1 MEFLEYPKID
11 SIYKRDEKGRF
22 LIGEY
27 ARPEFEYLAGL
38 DWDWTEKIDGTN
50 IRIHWTGESVRIGG
64 KTDRAQ
70 IPAFLD
76 ARLQRL
82 FPASKF
88 DGEPEMILYGEGYG
102 MKIQKGGA
110 YIPEVTPENPDRVD
124 FILFDVLVDRW
135 WLMREDIEEVAH
147 KLEIKTVPLYGCL
160 TFLEAIR
167 EVTKGFD
174 SILAA
179 RPGEGLVGKLPIDL
193 FDRAGR
199 RIITKI
205 KTKDFR

>member
-50 IRIHWTGESVRIGG
+50 IRVHWTGESVRIGG

-76 ARLQRL
+76 ARLQQL

-88 DGEPEMILYGEGYG
+88 KDEPQMILYGEGYG
-102 MKIQKGGA
+102 MRIQSGGH
-110 YIPEVTPENPDRVD
+110 YIPDATPDNPHRVD
-124 FILFDVLVDRW
+124 FILFDVKINQW
-135 WLMREDIEEVAH
+135 WLQRSGVEDIARE
-147 KLEIKTVPLYGCL
+147 LNIKTVPLVGSM
-160 TFLEAIR
+160 TFAQAI
-167 EVTKGFD
+167 EDVQASYPSLIGFG
-174 SILAA
+174 AM
-179 RPGEGLVGKLPIDL
+179 EGLVGKPRIDL
-193 FDRAGR
+193 WDHAGR